1 MKDSEL
7 AEVPIAILAGGLA
20 TRLGRLAEKV
30 PKSLIHVAGKPF
42 LAHQLALLR
51 RQGLK
56 QVVLCVGHLG
66 EMIRTEFGTGADFG
80 VTLTYSFDG
89 PQLIGTGGAV
99 RRALPVLGDRFFV
112 MYGDSYLPTDFRS
125 AWSAFC
131 ESGKPGLM
139 TVFRNEDR
147 WDKSNVHFE
156 NGKILA
162 YSKTAKTGS
171 MQHIDY
177 GLSAFAAGAFDEL
190 PEVFDLS
197 ELHAGLIANGEL
209 AGHEVAERFYEV
221 GSPDGLAELEK
232 LLGGEKALTR

>member
-7 AEVPIAILAGGLA
+7 AEVPIAILAGGLG

-30 PKSLIHVAGKPF
+30 PKPLINVAGKPF

-51 RQGLK
+51 RQGFK

-66 EMIRTEFGTGADFG
+66 EMIRTEFGTGADYG

-89 PQLIGTGGAV
+89 PHLIGTGGAV
-99 RRALPVLGDRFFV
+99 RKALPILGDRFLV
-112 MYGDSYLPTDFRS
+112 MYGDSYLPIAFPS
-125 AWSAFC
+125 VWSAFC

-139 TVFRNEDR
+139 TVFRNENR
-147 WDKSNVHFE
+147 WDTSNVHFE
-156 NGKILA
+156 NGTILA
-162 YSKTAKTGS
+162 YSKKEKTGA

-177 GLSAFAAGAFDEL
+177 GLSAFAAGAFDNT

-197 ELHAGLIANGEL
+197 ELHAGLIAKGKL
-209 AGHEVAERFYEV
+209 AGHEVHERFYEV
-221 GSPDGLAELEK
+221 GSPEGLAELEK